1 MVRLQSTMNAY
12 VKWLTQR
19 DNLSGEKGVP
29 AAVVART
36 MIAHGEDFDR
46 DSQFGNCLIEMG
58 RANEQVA
65 NIQEQY
71 ANDATRYWLDSVERS
86 VAMMKE
92 YQVRQHYPSPLF
104 FSFFFFGFPAP
115 LHRRV
120 TPRLSLS
127 RYDPRINLQAITRAL
142 TDSCFPGR
150 AQEA

>member
-29 AAVVART
+29 TAVVART

-92 YQVRQHYPSPLF
+92 YQVRQHHPPFFLLF
-104 FSFFFFGFPAP
+104 LPFCTPAP
-115 LHRRV
+115 
-120 TPRLSLS
+120 PRNPASSVSL
-127 RYDPRINLQAITRAL
+127 AT
-142 TDSCFPGR
+142 T
-150 AQEA
+150 QE

>member
-1 MVRLQSTMNAY
+1 MVKLQGTMNAY

-19 DNLSGEKGVP
+19 DHLAGEKGVP
-29 AAVVART
+29 TAVVGRT

-71 ANDATRYWLDSVERS
+71 ANDATKYWLDSLERS

-92 YQVRQHYPSPLF
+92 YQVCYTHYLVPLS
-104 FSFFFFGFPAP
+104 SFARIHPF
-115 LHRRV
+115 L
-120 TPRLSLS
+120 LSQIKSSQNQKRKGIVPNLS
-127 RYDPRINLQAITRAL
+127 
-142 TDSCFPGR
+142 SCS
-150 AQEA
+150 